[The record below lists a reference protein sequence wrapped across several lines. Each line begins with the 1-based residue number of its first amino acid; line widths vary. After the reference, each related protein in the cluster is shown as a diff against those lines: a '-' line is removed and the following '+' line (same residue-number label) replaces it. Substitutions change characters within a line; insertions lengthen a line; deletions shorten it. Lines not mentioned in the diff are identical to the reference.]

1 LFCVG
6 DDWQSIL
13 GFTGSDLD
21 FFVNFGDYFD
31 HPARTDLSINYRSCK
46 SIVDTGA
53 EIISYNKGSQ
63 IEKNAF
69 AKNTDEKPIKVYIS
83 DYNQKA
89 SHMYYSQIG
98 KHCVD
103 SIKHYLDGGY
113 EAKDILLLSRIGKNP
128 MMQKWL
134 MESAKNLD
142 VPISF
147 DGNKNP
153 NKVPFMTVHKSKG
166 LQAKVVFLLN
176 VVEGLYGFP
185 CEIENPDIFEPAIIS
200 RKRDRYE
207 EERRLFYVAVT
218 RSMSDLIIYT
228 QKDSVSKFIYEIE
241 NKVTYCEL

>member
-1 LFCVG
+1 
-6 DDWQSIL
+6 
-13 GFTGSDLD
+13 
-21 FFVNFGDYFD
+21 
-31 HPARTDLSINYRSCK
+31 
-46 SIVDTGA
+46 
-53 EIISYNKGSQ
+53 
-63 IEKNAF
+63 
-69 AKNTDEKPIKVYIS
+69 
-83 DYNQKA
+83 
-89 SHMYYSQIG
+89 
-98 KHCVD
+98 
-103 SIKHYLDGGY
+103 
-113 EAKDILLLSRIGKNP
+113 

-134 MESAKNLD
+134 MGYAKNLD

>member
-1 LFCVG
+1 
-6 DDWQSIL
+6 
-13 GFTGSDLD
+13 
-21 FFVNFGDYFD
+21 
-31 HPARTDLSINYRSCK
+31 
-46 SIVDTGA
+46 
-53 EIISYNKGSQ
+53 
-63 IEKNAF
+63 
-69 AKNTDEKPIKVYIS
+69 
-83 DYNQKA
+83 
-89 SHMYYSQIG
+89 
-98 KHCVD
+98 
-103 SIKHYLDGGY
+103 
-113 EAKDILLLSRIGKNP
+113 

-153 NKVPFMTVHKSKG
+153 NKIPFMTVHKSKG

-218 RSMSDLIIYT
+218 MSMSDRLSAKI
-228 QKDSVSKFIYEIE
+228 Q
-241 NKVTYCEL
+241 